1 MERIDNE
8 SGFVQVYFCNTADA
22 ATSRPHK
29 TLAQEP
35 EQPSSAYTHS
45 RLIPGDSK
53 VAGPRTYA
61 CLLHCKT
68 LHAVVRQ
75 DHRHT
80 SSRHPSRTVILAI
93 AVEHAGVGF
102 AVHVLGH
109 PRVHPPEAVIQ
120 GERFQGNR

>member
-53 VAGPRTYA
+53 VAGPRT
-61 CLLHCKT
+61 CVSPLSIF
-68 LHAVVRQ
+68 
-75 DHRHT
+75 
-80 SSRHPSRTVILAI
+80 SSLTP
-93 AVEHAGVGF
+93 
-102 AVHVLGH
+102 
-109 PRVHPPEAVIQ
+109 HPPMKKGIALICADNFMHPLGSYMSEKH
-120 GERFQGNR
+120 FQ